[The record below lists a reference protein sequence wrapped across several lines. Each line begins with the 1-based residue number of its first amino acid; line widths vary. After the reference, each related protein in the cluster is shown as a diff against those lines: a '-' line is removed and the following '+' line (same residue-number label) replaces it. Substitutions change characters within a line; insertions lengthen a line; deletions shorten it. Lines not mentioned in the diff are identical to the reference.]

1 MLPVARME
9 GIHIEQLPDEVIA
22 YDPVSHKAHCLSPT
36 TASVW
41 RKCDGQSTAADIAA
55 RLQKE
60 GIPADEEMVW
70 MVIHRL
76 GKIGLLQE
84 RISLPAG
91 AIVSSR
97 REIMKK
103 AAVFGGML
111 FFLSATI
118 SAPTPAQAS
127 SGGGRDRHGHDHHH
141 HDHDHDHDRGS
152 NNYGTTGRDQYHND
166 IRQREDWSE
175 LKGQPGRQ
183 PSSKKNV

>member
-1 MLPVARME
+1 MLPVARRD

-22 YDPVSHKAHCLSPT
+22 YDQVSHKAHCLSPT

-41 RKCDGQSTAADIAA
+41 RKCDGQSTAADISA

-70 MVIHRL
+70 MVLHRL
-76 GKIGLLQE
+76 SKIGLLQE
-84 RISLPAG
+84 RLSLPAG

-127 SGGGRDRHGHDHHH
+127 SGGGHGRHDRDRDHHH
-141 HDHDHDHDRGS
+141 HDHDHDHDHGRS
-152 NNYGTTGRDQYHND
+152 DYGDKGRDRYHND
-166 IRQREDWSE
+166 IRQRENF
-175 LKGQPGRQ
+175 Q
-183 PSSKKNV
+183 